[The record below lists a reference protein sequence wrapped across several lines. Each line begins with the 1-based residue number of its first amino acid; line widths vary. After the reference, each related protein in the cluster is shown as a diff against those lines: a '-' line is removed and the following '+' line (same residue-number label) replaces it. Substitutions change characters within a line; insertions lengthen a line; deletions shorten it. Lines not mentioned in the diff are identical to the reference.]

1 MRLLSGSLVSF
12 PGGSDGKASACNA
25 GDPGLVPGLRRSPG
39 EGNGNPL
46 QYSCLENPTDRGAWW
61 ATIHRVTKSRMRL
74 SELHFYFLAPSLYG
88 LRPSVTTPQKP
99 PHTPR
104 EQAAFLSK
112 LLWWTTFVPIELFC
126 SVCYLKIGKNN
137 NRNWA
142 RQNLKDGRIELHCT
156 GGEGLLQAVAG

>member
-1 MRLLSGSLVSF
+1 MATHSSIRAWRIPRTEEHGGLQSIGSQKV
-12 PGGSDGKASACNA
+12 G
-25 GDPGLVPGLRRSPG
+25 
-39 EGNGNPL
+39 
-46 QYSCLENPTDRGAWW
+46 GAWQ
-61 ATIHRVTKSRMRL
+61 ATVHRVTKSRTRL
-74 SELHFYFLAPSLYG
+74 SELHFYFLAPSRYG

-104 EQAAFLSK
+104 EEAAFLSK

-142 RQNLKDGRIELHCT
+142 RQNLKYGRIELHCT